1 MKKRFKIT
9 IEINTE
15 SQCAEEWH
23 KIDDYISNEID
34 ESLDY
39 IRSNFKNRNY
49 SIMQQGTSIKVSM
62 RTIKR
67 KQNEVKKSM
76 GISESNGKRL

>member
-15 SQCAEEWH
+15 SPGAEEWANTNH
-23 KIDDYISNEID
+23 YISNEID

-39 IRSNFKNRNY
+39 IKHNFKNHNY
-49 SIMQQGTSIKVSM
+49 SMMRQGTSINVSM
-62 RTIKR
+62 RTIKS
-67 KQNEVKKSM
+67 KSV
-76 GISESNGKRL
+76 